1 MVAIRPTV
9 TYDLAAAR
17 LVKTFFNVFF
27 LQITK
32 EQRAELEATKAEF
45 EAKQA
50 QERKA
55 MEAKQAETLEQMKQV
70 TQLS

>member
-1 MVAIRPTV
+1 M
-9 TYDLAAAR
+9 
-17 LVKTFFNVFF
+17 
-27 LQITK
+27 QITK

-50 QERKA
+50 QEKKA
-55 MEAKQAETLEQMKQV
+55 MEAKQAETLEQMKRV